1 MAYACV
7 RVRVITARMVMAN
20 IDTANI
26 VAAYIDT
33 TKYSYDLYT
42 LCACACACASVRTRT
57 RVRVGMARMFMAY
70 TVTGCTGTAYAVAA

>member
-26 VAAYIDT
+26 VAACIDT

-42 LCACACACASVRTRT
+42 PCACACASVRART
-57 RVRVGMARMFMAY
+57 RVRVVMARMFMAY